1 MVRVSK
7 LKELDSRSSNKV
19 DKEEFENIISYNNHA
34 ITMSEIAV
42 SLLSGYNPLNVRGVR
57 ELLAMY
63 LLVPYI
69 TKSQLDTPS
78 EKYNIPQLKLDSL
91 FTKVINKD
99 GSMSEMT
106 LDGLRNALCHSFV
119 ALTDKG
125 DLLLDDRASCSDR
138 KTHDALDDKGF
149 CNRLELDKTRN
160 KLLSLHKKVIQKQ
173 IEFHTNLLEHLEVQ
187 KCV

>member
-1 MVRVSK
+1 M
-7 LKELDSRSSNKV
+7 LKEEL
-19 DKEEFENIISYNNHA
+19 ENITSYNNHA
-34 ITMSEIAV
+34 ITMSNIAI
-42 SLLSGYNPLNVRGVR
+42 SLLMGGNPLNIRGIR

-63 LLVPYI
+63 LLIPYI
-69 TKSQLDTPS
+69 TKSQLDTPN
-78 EKYNIPQLKLDSL
+78 ENYNIPQLDLDSL

-125 DLLLDDRASCSDR
+125 DLLLDDRASCDR

-149 CNRLELDKTRN
+149 CNRLVLYKTRN
-160 KLLSLHKKVIQKQ
+160 KLLSLHKEVIQRQ
-173 IEFHTNLLEHLEVQ
+173 IEFHNNLMNDLEV
-187 KCV
+187 CNG